1 MPKTT
6 KPERKAL
13 FALDDA
19 AAAARF
25 AKQAAKTLPAKQAKK
40 LRELAEGREG
50 CVGCLEEGH
59 PQEPAKDRQAC
70 RQGHGSGADG
80 DGDRF
85 GPTAGEG
92 CPRR

>member
-25 AKQAAKTLPAKQAKK
+25 AKQAAKTAKA
-40 LRELAEGREG
+40 
-50 CVGCLEEGH
+50 
-59 PQEPAKDRQAC
+59 
-70 RQGHGSGADG
+70 
-80 DGDRF
+80 
-85 GPTAGEG
+85 
-92 CPRR
+92 